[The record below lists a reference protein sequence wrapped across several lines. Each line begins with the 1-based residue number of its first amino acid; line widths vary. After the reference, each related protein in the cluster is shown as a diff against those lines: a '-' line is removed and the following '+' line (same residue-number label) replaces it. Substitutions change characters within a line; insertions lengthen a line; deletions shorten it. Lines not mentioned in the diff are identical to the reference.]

1 MLPRVLRM
9 RWMTDHRRS
18 ESQGPY
24 RGGGRLMAMYRRLA
38 GASACP
44 WTIRHVPVCSSTE
57 DLLGSWLRDQPTLMG
72 PRAVIATH
80 QRRGV
85 GQWGRTWLSPP
96 GGVWISAALPWQGHA
111 SGHAGLLGLASALSM
126 VQRLEQRGLAVQIK
140 WPNDLL
146 VRGRKLAGLLP
157 GVVQR
162 GAQLRLLRIG
172 LGLNVRNPVPAKGI
186 ALRSLEGQQAADPI
200 RWAAEVLLALDHCHA
215 VGGDGAWCLE
225 GVQARLWSDQ
235 LIHPE
240 DGQTWR
246 ITGLESDGA
255 LRLRQGSRTE
265 SWRRWP

>member
-1 MLPRVLRM
+1 
-9 RWMTDHRRS
+9 
-18 ESQGPY
+18 
-24 RGGGRLMAMYRRLA
+24 MAIYRRLA

-162 GAQLRLLRIG
+162 GSQLRLLRIG